1 MSFTTFK
8 ARLAQAAAI
17 LTSNG
22 EKDALPVTNEFREL
36 VPAGYNWLSRAIRGE
51 EVNPLPQQYVEQTFV
66 SSSNVTTSSMTSLYY
81 YPSSA
86 GASMNGY
93 RDIATEL
100 CLSSS
105 SGSIF
110 VWVQGTTQTVASP
123 EWVDITQMAYS
134 YGTNTGSYSSFS
146 VATGA
151 TNWIIAHENLNLD
164 RVRYAVQID
173 YANTNRI
180 EISTKMKAH

>member
-8 ARLAQAAAI
+8 SRIAQATAL

-36 VPAGYNWLSRAIRGE
+36 VVAGYNWLSRAIRSE
-51 EVNPLPQQYVEQTFV
+51 EVNPLSQQYVEQTFV
-66 SSSNVTTSSMTSLYY
+66 SSSNVTTSSMTTLYY

-93 RDIATEL
+93 RDLATEI

-110 VWVQGTTQTVASP
+110 VWVQGTVQTVASP
-123 EWVDITQMAYS
+123 EWVDITKMGYS

-146 VATGA
+146 AATGTA
-151 TNWIIAHENLNLD
+151 NWIVAHENLNLD
-164 RVRYAVQID
+164 RVRYAVQVD
-173 YANTNRI
+173 VSNVNRI

>member
-1 MSFTTFK
+1 MSFTTF
-8 ARLAQAAAI
+8 
-17 LTSNG
+17 
-22 EKDALPVTNEFREL
+22 
-36 VPAGYNWLSRAIRGE
+36 RAH
-51 EVNPLPQQYVEQTFV
+51 VEQTFV
-66 SSSNVTTSSMTSLYY
+66 SSSNVITSSMTSLYY

-86 GASMNGY
+86 GFSMGSY
-93 RDIATEL
+93 DDLATEL

-151 TNWIIAHENLNLD
+151 TNWIIAHENLNVD

-173 YANTNRI
+173 YSNINKVV
-180 EISTKMKAH
+180 ISTRMKTRK